1 MEFVDLVA
9 ERRTERRK
17 AAAKRLRRAGRIP
30 AVLYGEGEPLLLS
43 VSPKALQ
50 GVLEAGE
57 NVIINLQVKMD
68 GGVESRKVLVK
79 ELQIDPVREMPLHA
93 DFLGISM
100 TRVIAVK
107 VPVELTGIPVGVTTK
122 GGILEHALWEL
133 EVKCLPAAIP
143 ERVTLDVSAL
153 DLGDALHVKDLKVPE
168 GVVVEADPEQV
179 VAMVSAPRVEAEE
192 PVTPEVPAEPELV
205 GRKAEAEEPEGEEG
219 AKEPAKK
226 GAAPPK
232 AEAAKKP
239 EPAKRAESAK
249 RAEPAK
255 RAEAPRKEKEKEGK

>member
-1 MEFVDLVA
+1 M
-9 ERRTERRK
+9 
-17 AAAKRLRRAGRIP
+17 
-30 AVLYGEGEPLLLS
+30 LS

-50 GVLEAGE
+50 GALGAGE
-57 NVIINLQVKMD
+57 NVIINLQVKTD
-68 GGVESRKVLVK
+68 GGVETRKVLVK
-79 ELQIDPVREMPLHA
+79 ELQTDPVRGNPLHA

-107 VPVELTGIPVGVTTK
+107 VPVELMGMPVGVTGK

-133 EVKCLPAAIP
+133 EVKCLPTAIP
-143 ERVTLDVSAL
+143 ERITLDVSAL

-168 GVVVEADPEQV
+168 GVVVETDPGQV
-179 VAMVSAPRVEAEE
+179 VAMVSAPRVEVEE
-192 PVTPEVPAEPELV
+192 PVAPEVPTEPELV
-205 GRKAEAEEPEGEEG
+205 GRKAEPEEAEGEEG

-239 EPAKRAESAK
+239 EPAKKAET
-249 RAEPAK
+249 
-255 RAEAPRKEKEKEGK
+255 PRREKEREKEKEGK

>member
-1 MEFVDLVA
+1 MEFVNLTA
-9 ERRTERRK
+9 ERRTERKK
-17 AAAKRLRRAGRIP
+17 AAARRLRRTGRIP

-50 GVLEAGE
+50 GALGAGE
-57 NVIINLQVKMD
+57 NVIINLQVKSD
-68 GGVESRKVLVK
+68 GGVETRKVLVK
-79 ELQIDPVREMPLHA
+79 ELQTDPVRGMPLHA

-100 TRVIAVK
+100 ARVIAVK
-107 VPVELTGIPVGVTTK
+107 VPVELTGTPVGVTTK
-122 GGILEHALWEL
+122 GGILEHAIWEL

-192 PVTPEVPAEPELV
+192 PVAPEVPAEPELV
-205 GRKAEAEEPEGEEG
+205 GRVAEAEEPGGEEEG

-232 AEAAKKP
+232 AEAAKRP
-239 EPAKRAESAK
+239 
-249 RAEPAK
+249 EPAK
-255 RAEAPRKEKEKEGK
+255 RAEAPRKEKEKAGK